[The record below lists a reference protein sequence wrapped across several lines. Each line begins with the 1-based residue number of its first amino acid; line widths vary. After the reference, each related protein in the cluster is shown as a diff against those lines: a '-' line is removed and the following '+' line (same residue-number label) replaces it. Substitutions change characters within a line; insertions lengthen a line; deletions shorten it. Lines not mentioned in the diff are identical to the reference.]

1 MTAMLV
7 VLGATGHTGSVVAET
22 LLAHKQPVRVVVR
35 SSDNGA
41 IWAAKGAEVAVA
53 SLDDQAALKKALQGA
68 SGVYLLIPPNYGAT
82 SWLAEQRRRVDQT
95 AEAVKASGIVH
106 VVLLSSIGAHLPEGT
121 GPIRAA
127 RYGEQRLAAVAPNI
141 TILRPGYFMENWAN
155 GIKMAKNQGL
165 LPSFISPQMSI
176 PMISTRDIGRVAAE
190 RLMAGGRGHAIVELA
205 GPEEY
210 SPEQVAVALGVIL
223 GRAVPVQAAPLS
235 AVVPTF
241 TAFGFS
247 NEAAGLFEEMYTAFS
262 KDAVR
267 YERPQSLV
275 RGTITLAEA
284 LRGMA

>member
-1 MTAMLV
+1 MLV
-7 VLGATGHTGSVVAET
+7 VLGATGHTGSVVAQT
-22 LLAHKQPVRVVVR
+22 LLAHKQSVRVVVR
-35 SSDNGA
+35 SADNGA

-53 SLDDQAALKKALQGA
+53 SLDDQAALTKALQGA

-82 SWLAEQRRRVDQT
+82 SWLDEQRRRVDQT
-95 AEAVKASGIVH
+95 AEAVKASGIAH
-106 VVLLSSIGAHLPEGT
+106 VVLLSSIGANLPDGT

-127 RYGEQRLAAVAPNI
+127 RYGEQQLTAVAPNV
-141 TILRPGYFMENWAN
+141 TILRPGYFMDNWAS
-155 GIKMAKNQGL
+155 GIGTAKNQGL

-210 SPEQVAVALGVIL
+210 SPEDVATQLGGVL
-223 GRAVPVQAAPLS
+223 GRAVAVQAAPLS

-241 TAFGFS
+241 TSFGFS
-247 NEAAGLFEEMYTAFS
+247 TEAAGLFQEMYTAFS
-262 KDAVR
+262 KDVVR

-275 RGTITLAEA
+275 RGTTSLAKA
-284 LRGMA
+284 LREMA